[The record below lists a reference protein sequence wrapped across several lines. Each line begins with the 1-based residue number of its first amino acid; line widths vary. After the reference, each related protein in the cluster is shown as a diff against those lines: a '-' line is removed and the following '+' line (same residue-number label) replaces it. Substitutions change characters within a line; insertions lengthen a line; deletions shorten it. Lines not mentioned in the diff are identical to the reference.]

1 MKTFLLIAQI
11 IVTSSLIVI
20 ILLQSKGTGLGSAF
34 GGGSQVYRSR
44 RGVEKIILYATVI
57 LILLFFIISIL
68 QIII

>member
-11 IVTSSLIVI
+11 IVTSSLII
-20 ILLQSKGTGLGSAF
+20 LILLQSKGTGLGSAF

-44 RGVEKIILYATVI
+44 RGVEKIILWATVT

-68 QIII
+68 QVII